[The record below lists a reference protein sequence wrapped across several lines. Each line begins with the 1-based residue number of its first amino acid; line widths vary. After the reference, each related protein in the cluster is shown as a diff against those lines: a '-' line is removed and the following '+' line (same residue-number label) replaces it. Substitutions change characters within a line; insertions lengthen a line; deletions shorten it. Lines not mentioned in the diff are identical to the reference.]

1 MKKLVSILLSAMLV
15 MTALVGCGDKGA
27 DTTELKNVVRY
38 NLAADVKTIDPALNA
53 AVDGAIVIVNS
64 FEGLMRLDAND
75 KAMPGVAES
84 FDVSE
89 DGTVYT
95 FHLRDSKW
103 SDGQPLTAKDFEY
116 SWKRALSKETAAEYA
131 YQLYYLKNGEAY
143 NTGEATADEV
153 GVKAIDEKTLE
164 VTLESSVPYFLELTA
179 FPTYFPV
186 RQDMVEEHGEQWALN
201 AESYISNGPFKLDKW
216 EKGNIM
222 SFVKNENYY
231 DADRVKLDGVDFYFM
246 EEISTAM
253 ASFEAGDVDA
263 LDKVAREQIPKFQAE
278 NNPEFKIFP
287 YLGTYF
293 YAFNVNV
300 EPTND
305 IRVRQAFSLA
315 IDRAAITKVVTKAGE
330 MPATGFVPSGIAQ
343 PDGKDFREVG
353 GDYGITETAQVEKAK
368 ALLAEAGYPN
378 GEGFPEIKFVYN
390 TNENHKRIAEA
401 IREMW
406 KQNLG
411 VEVELVNQE
420 WQVFQNTRNEGDF
433 VIARDGWIGD
443 YVDPMTFIDMFISTS
458 GNNHPHWS
466 SEEFDNL
473 VREAKLTSD
482 ETDRFEMMHKAED
495 MMMEDSIV
503 MPIYYYTNPKMF
515 KEYVKEARVSPL
527 GFVYFDNAYIEQ

>member
-15 MTALVGCGDKGA
+15 MTALVGCGDKG
-27 DTTELKNVVRY
+27 DTKELRNVVRY
-38 NLAADVKTIDPALNA
+38 NLEADVKTIDPALNA
-53 AVDGAIVIVNS
+53 AVDGAIVTVNA
-64 FEGLMRLDAND
+64 FEGLMRLDDND
-75 KAMPGVAES
+75 KAIAGVAES

-103 SDGQPLTAKDFEY
+103 SDGEALTAKDFEY
-116 SWKRALSKETAAEYA
+116 AWKRALSKEAAAEYA

-143 NTGEATADEV
+143 NKGEVAADEV
-153 GVKAIDEKTLE
+153 GVKAIDDKTLE

-186 RQDMVEEHGEQWALN
+186 RQDMVEAHGEQWALKP
-201 AESYISNGPFKLDKW
+201 ESYITNGPFKLEKW

-222 SFVKNENYY
+222 AFVKNENYY
-231 DADRVKLDGVDFYFM
+231 DADRIKLDGIEFSFM

-253 ASFEAGDVDA
+253 ASFESGDVDA
-263 LDKVAREQIPKFQAE
+263 LHRVAREQIPTFQAE

-287 YLGTYF
+287 QIGTYF

-305 IRVRQAFSLA
+305 LKVRQAFTLA
-315 IDRAAITKVVTKAGE
+315 IDREAITKVVTKGGE
-330 MPATGFVPSGIAQ
+330 TPATGFVPTGMTQ
-343 PDGKDFREVG
+343 PDGKDFREAG
-353 GDYGITETAQVEKAK
+353 GDYGITTTAQVEKAQ

-378 GEGFPEIKFVYN
+378 GEGFPKIKFVYN
-390 TNENHKRIAEA
+390 TNENHKKVAEA
-401 IREMW
+401 ISEMW

-433 VIARDGWIGD
+433 VIARDGWVGD

-458 GNNHPHWS
+458 GNNHPHWN
-466 SEEFDNL
+466 SEEFDNI

-482 ETDRFEMMHKAED
+482 ETKRFEMMHKAED
-495 MMMEDSIV
+495 MIMADMIV
-503 MPIYYYTNPKMF
+503 MPVYYYTNPKMF
-515 KEYVKEARVSPL
+515 KEYVKGARVSPL